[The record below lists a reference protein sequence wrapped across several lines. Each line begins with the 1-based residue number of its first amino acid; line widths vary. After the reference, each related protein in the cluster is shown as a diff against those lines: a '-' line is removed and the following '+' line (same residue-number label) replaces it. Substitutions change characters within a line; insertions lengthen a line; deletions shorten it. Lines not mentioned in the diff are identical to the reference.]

1 MKEQTMITGL
11 QPTGMITL
19 GNYLGAIKQTVKMQ
33 KDYKHSYIF
42 VADLHA
48 ITIKQDKNELNKRIK
63 SLVALYL
70 ACGLDPEKNTI
81 FIQSENPYH
90 GAVSWLLECNS
101 YYGEASRMIQ
111 FKEKS
116 KKNENFTVGLLTYP
130 VLMAAD
136 ILIYDVDVVPVGI
149 DQTQHVEFARDIAQ
163 RINKTYGEIF
173 KLPKA
178 IVAKEV
184 AKISDL
190 INPEKKMS
198 KSSENQNGVIRML
211 DSETEIRKK
220 IQRATTDSVMQ
231 VKYDMENQKGISNL
245 IEIYAG
251 ITEIKISEVEAKFK
265 DASYKEFKEAVADV
279 VVEELTKIQKKYNEI
294 MQSDILDEILDK
306 GKEETIKIAKAKYE
320 ELAKAIGLG
329 R

>member
-320 ELAKAIGLG
+320 ELVKAIGLG

>member
-231 VKYDMENQKGISNL
+231 VKYDTENQKGISNL

-251 ITEIKISEVEAKFK
+251 ITETKISEVEAKFK